1 MGHELDTARRDG
13 RAAPAHW
20 RDAAAAGEAITRPA
34 ARVLRAC
41 PPVPPFPLHAPQE
54 TSQQRLPASFD
65 GERWEAAE
73 DAAYGDRP
81 DELSTSPTPLVSASG
96 NQVAHSHGISQ
107 RPSTDFVP
115 AATRSTDPRIA
126 FAACG
131 ARPRRGAAHGTVAVA
146 RRSQWCDPPS
156 CPYRERPTSPR
167 CRFTP
172 IVSPHPGV
180 RYEWEPET
188 RHMKIDVSLTDDA
201 EGELKSV
208 RVPVTTKDEL

>member
-156 CPYRERPTSPR
+156 LMPIPR
-167 CRFTP
+167 AP
-172 IVSPHPGV
+172 HVSPLPFHPHCV
-180 RYEWEPET
+180 APR
-188 RHMKIDVSLTDDA
+188 RAL
-201 EGELKSV
+201 
-208 RVPVTTKDEL
+208 RVGARDEAHEDRRLPHG